1 MFENILSEVA
11 LFSSIKHIRL
21 HLGPVGIPLVLCSI
35 ITAAIFI
42 ERSIVLIVNSTH
54 KGLAARSN
62 ALLVEHQHTSK
73 QLREDISNIWLGK
86 QQARLSSG
94 IRILN
99 IVTLLAPILGLLG
112 TVIGLIQVFE
122 TLGLQTGA
130 IKPSQLAEGLGI
142 AMKTTAAGLIIAIPA
157 MLGAHLFE
165 LWADRL
171 ITTTTHRLNLQN
183 LQLDGI
189 CTKVIS

>member
-1 MFENILSEVA
+1 
-11 LFSSIKHIRL
+11 
-21 HLGPVGIPLVLCSI
+21 LCSI

-54 KGLAARSN
+54 RGLAARSN

-86 QQARLSSG
+86 QQARLLSG

-157 MLGAHLFE
+157 ILGAHLFE